1 MDQKAIEARVEQIIS
16 PVLDQDSIELVDVTC
31 RLDRGRW
38 VLGIFID
45 KPGGVNIDDC
55 ADVSRKI
62 GDLIDIED
70 IVSQRYVLEVSS
82 PGLDR
87 VLKKDKDFQKFS
99 GRKIKLKTHQAQNG
113 RRNFKGKIVRCEQGI
128 VELED
133 EEGRVFRFPLTDIE
147 KARLEIEEKL
157 F

>member
-1 MDQKAIEARVEQIIS
+1 MDQKTIEARIEQIIS
-16 PVLDQDSIELVDVTC
+16 PVLEEEFIELVDVAC
-31 RLDRGRW
+31 RLERGRW
-38 VLGIFID
+38 VMGIFID
-45 KPGGVNIDDC
+45 KPDGVNIDDC
-55 ADVSRKI
+55 AAVSRKI

-70 IVSQRYVLEVSS
+70 IVTQRYVLEVSS

-87 VLKKDKDFQKFS
+87 VLKKEKDFLKFS

-133 EEGRVFRFPLTDIE
+133 EEGRVFCFPLTDIE
-147 KARLEIEEKL
+147 KARLEIEDKL
-157 F
+157 L

>member
-1 MDQKAIEARVEQIIS
+1 MDQKTIEAKIEQIIT
-16 PVLDQDSIELVDVTC
+16 PVLVEDDIELVDVTC
-31 RLDRGRW
+31 RLEKGRW

-55 ADVSRKI
+55 AAVSRKI

-87 VLKKDKDFQKFS
+87 VLKKDKDFQRFS
-99 GRKIKLKTHQAQNG
+99 GRKIKLKTHRAQNG

-133 EEGRVFRFPLTDIE
+133 GEGRVFSFPLTDIE
-147 KARLEIEEKL
+147 KARLEIDFDL
-157 F
+157 L